1 VLIRT
6 ALVLAVACNS
16 SRPDYTPTE
25 RGSSHVATATADA
38 TSSAG
43 KPDPW
48 AAGPDAGSGS
58 AKPERFDIAPLAK
71 VAVADAAGHTAPIG
85 DRFRDVNLLAF
96 WASWCKPCIEELPKL
111 DKLYATQRGR
121 ARVSMIAVNL
131 DDEEHH
137 AEAIAAIARLHIAM
151 PVVFD
156 PDATTYDVLY
166 PGPMVVIPAVAV
178 VTKEGGSDRR
188 GGPADESAD
197 ALIARYRARIDS
209 GLAGKLGVL
218 P

>member
-6 ALVLAVACNS
+6 ALVLAIACNS
-16 SRPDYTPTE
+16 SRTDE
-25 RGSSHVATATADA
+25 RPREQAPSPRADA
-38 TSSAG
+38 TPA

-48 AAGPDAGSGS
+48 SGSSAGSAS
-58 AKPERFDIAPLAK
+58 KPERFDIASLAK
-71 VAVADAAGHTAPIG
+71 VAVADAAGHSAPIG

-121 ARVSMIAVNL
+121 TRVSIIAVNL
-131 DDEEHH
+131 DEPEHH
-137 AEAIAAIARLHIAM
+137 AEAVAAIARLHIAM

-156 PDATTYDVLY
+156 SDGTTYDVLY

-178 VTKEGGSDRR
+178 VTKDGGSDRR

-197 ALIARYRARIDS
+197 ALIARYRARIDD

>member
-6 ALVLAVACNS
+6 ALVLAMACNS
-16 SRPDYTPTE
+16 SRTDEPPRETPSPP
-25 RGSSHVATATADA
+25 RAIVDATPADA
-38 TSSAG
+38 KS
-43 KPDPW
+43 DPW
-48 AAGPDAGSGS
+48 AARSNAGSAS
-58 AKPERFDIAPLAK
+58 KSERFDIAPLAK
-71 VAVADAAGHTAPIG
+71 VPVADAAGHSTPIG

-96 WASWCKPCIEELPKL
+96 WASWCKPCLEELPKL

-121 ARVSMIAVNL
+121 ARVAMIAVNL
-131 DDEEHH
+131 DEPEHH
-137 AEAIAAIARLHIAM
+137 ADAVAAIARLHIAM

-178 VTKEGGSDRR
+178 VTKDGGSDRR
-188 GGPADESAD
+188 GGPADESSD
-197 ALIARYRARIDS
+197 ALIARYRARIDD